1 MQPSDSDRLLQ
12 SPETASTAKS
22 PLLTAALAGLLALSV
37 SACGDDKKATDDG
50 DDKEPVADAGNTDDD
65 DKSDAGAKPEP
76 EADAGGKDEA
86 DAGPTGPVV
95 TKETEGNRTY
105 ASLKEDCAKLGGYV
119 QVHAAC
125 AGTNSC
131 QGFSYGDWDPGV
143 LTEHTCAG
151 VNGCNGISCV
161 VLPEDSGKTGKE
173 IYEAELPAGGPG
185 ACTNCHGVWGEDGP
199 DLTKFK
205 VYVLPGS
212 TRTVDNWLDLPQAT
226 QEAIVAFGKSG
237 VLDDGTPISNM
248 VGYHKLYSKAE
259 VQRVVEYI
267 RTTLTA
273 EVHEYKV
280 ADPEAP

>member
-1 MQPSDSDRLLQ
+1 MQPTDLDLASD
-12 SPETASTAKS
+12 TAAAPKS

-37 SACGDDKKATDDG
+37 SACGDDKKSTTDEG
-50 DDKEPVADAGNTDDD
+50 DDKEPVADAGNTDNDD
-65 DKSDAGAKPEP
+65 DKGDAGAKPEP
-76 EADAGGKDEA
+76 EPEPEA

-105 ASLKEDCAKLGGYV
+105 ASLKEDCDKLGGYV

-125 AGTNSC
+125 AGVNSC

-143 LTEHTCAG
+143 LTQHTCAG
-151 VNGCNGISCV
+151 INGCNGISCV

-173 IYEAELPAGGPG
+173 VYEAELPAGGPG

-237 VLDDGTPISNM
+237 VLEDGTPISNM